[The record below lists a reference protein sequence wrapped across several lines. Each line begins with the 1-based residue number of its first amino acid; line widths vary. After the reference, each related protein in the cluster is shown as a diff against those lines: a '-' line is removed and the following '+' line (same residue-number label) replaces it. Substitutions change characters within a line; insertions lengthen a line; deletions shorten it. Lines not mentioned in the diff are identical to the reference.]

1 MNDKLWTVKK
11 NRYSKKLR
19 IFHSEENLSS
29 FLDYLA
35 TSSILTE
42 ATVTLYNKR
51 EIYDGASYLKMK
63 ERAYKLNHTL
73 DNISELEKNII
84 NLMSYLEA
92 NNFSD
97 KKIYKRLKSLKMLP
111 NKFKGKNFV
120 FDERLGERISDDVIA
135 TCHLCKKAKCDNHY
149 HCKNQICHTLFIG
162 CADCLEKK
170 KGYCGFKC
178 AQVDKLPENLKKPY
192 AKYYNKY
199 IRKRRQF
206 VKTRLVS

>member
-111 NKFKGKNFV
+111 NKFKGVVRDNRVNVLSLSDNAQYMYLVLKVHNF
-120 FDERLGERISDDVIA
+120 R
-135 TCHLCKKAKCDNHY
+135 T
-149 HCKNQICHTLFIG
+149 IG
-162 CADCLEKK
+162 QSV
-170 KGYCGFKC
+170 G
-178 AQVDKLPENLKKPY
+178 Q
-192 AKYYNKY
+192 
-199 IRKRRQF
+199 
-206 VKTRLVS
+206 LVSYKNAFNSAKKRLKSE